1 MNISFDEDPFA
12 KSDQGI
18 SKIYHEVLM
27 LMKFLQ
33 TEPQLKNMNINYYHL
48 YYNVFKNKDE
58 KEIVVNQ
65 YENVCIRIN
74 DFVPN
79 HYIGRKNDDEILLR

>member
-18 SKIYHEVLM
+18 GKIYHEVLM

-48 YYNVFKNKDE
+48 NYNVFKNKDE

-79 HYIGRKNDDEILLR
+79 HYIGQKNDDEILLR